1 MGADAEELERS
12 LLAVLGDVAG
22 DGARVEQ
29 LRRLSGGASRETWSF
44 DVVDA
49 SARHELILQR
59 LRPGASASSSG
70 VAIAT
75 EADLLR
81 TAGGH
86 GVPVARVVA
95 SDDGH
100 LLGSAGMVVE
110 RLAGETIAR
119 KLLRDDEWSV
129 ARERLGSQV
138 GAAMA
143 AIHALPVEAAPALAP
158 VDQLAQYREVLDGL
172 GEPHP
177 AFELG
182 FRWLEAHRPPPNP
195 PGVVHGDLR
204 MGNLLVDHDGLRAV
218 LDWELAHLGDPLEDL
233 GWFCVRAWRFGSP
246 LPAGGVATREV
257 LVEAYEAAA
266 GRTVDP
272 ETLRWWEVLGTL
284 KWGVICVMQAWGHLS
299 GASRSVELATI
310 GRRVCENEWDLLALL
325 PGGPLARPVPPPVVG
340 RPALHDRPTVA
351 ELVEAV
357 REWVD
362 GDVRQGTEGR
372 LSFHARVATN
382 ALRMVERELTL
393 EPALTEAH
401 VARLSTLGCRD
412 DRELAARIRGGEL
425 DDRTV
430 EVRTLV
436 AASVHDKLLVANP
449 SWLDP
454 D

>member
-1 MGADAEELERS
+1 MGAEELERS
-12 LLAVLGDVAG
+12 LLTLLGEVVG
-22 DGARVEQ
+22 DDARVEQ

-49 SARHELILQR
+49 GARHELILQR
-59 LRPGASASSSG
+59 LRPGASASSTG

-75 EADLLR
+75 EAALLR
-81 TAGGH
+81 AAGEH

-95 SDDGH
+95 TDDGDV
-100 LLGSAGMVVE
+100 LGSAGMVVA
-110 RLAGETIAR
+110 RLTGETIAR
-119 KLLRDDEWSV
+119 KLLRDDEWSA
-129 ARERLGSQV
+129 ARARLGAQV

-143 AIHALPVEAAPALAP
+143 AIHAIPVEGAPALLP

-182 FRWLEAHRPPPNP
+182 FRWLAAHRPPPNP
-195 PGVVHGDLR
+195 PAVVHGDFR

-218 LDWELAHLGDPLEDL
+218 LDWELAHVGDPLEDL

-246 LPAGGVATREV
+246 LPAGGVATREA
-257 LVEAYEAAA
+257 LVAAYEEAS
-266 GRTVDP
+266 GRVVDP
-272 ETLRWWEVLGTL
+272 EALRWWEVMGTL

-325 PGGPLARPVPPPVVG
+325 PGGPLARPEAPA
-340 RPALHDRPTVA
+340 RAAQAALHDRPSVA

-382 ALRMVERELTL
+382 ALRMVERELAL
-393 EPALTEAH
+393 EPALTDAH
-401 VARLSTLGCRD
+401 VTRLSALGCRD

-425 DDRTV
+425 DDRTD
-430 EVRTLV
+430 EVRGLV

-449 SWLDP
+449 GWLDGS
-454 D
+454 